1 MKKGNKMK
9 KLNILIMLLVLLTL
23 VGCNETNKKQ
33 KEDEKEVEESKEEIV
48 NEVDKKVEETLK
60 NMTLDEKIGQ
70 LMIVFY
76 TKDEM
81 DNTLK
86 SALNDVQP
94 GGFILFKD
102 NITTYEKTLNFIKDI
117 KSNVKIPMFMSI
129 DQEGGNVQRL
139 KSLKYLE
146 VSDIPYMSYVG
157 KLDDEQTTYN
167 LGKLIA
173 EELRVFGINMDFAP
187 VIDVYSNP
195 NNTIIGK
202 RAFGSTSKL
211 VSKHGLKLAKGLE
224 DNGVIAVYKHFPGHG
239 NTEVDSHKDLPIVS
253 KTKEELMNL
262 DLIPFIDAINNN
274 ANVIMVGHL
283 AVPNITNDN
292 TPASL
297 SKKLITDFLKE
308 ELNYSGLVVTDALNM
323 KALTN
328 YYTDEEI
335 CGKAVEAGVD
345 ILLMPSSSRKCL
357 KSVKDAID
365 KGIITEER
373 INESVRKILKLKYE
387 KLKDEYLDKSYLNN
401 KEHQEIIEKIKKM
414 L

>member
-1 MKKGNKMK
+1 MK

-139 KSLKYLE
+139 KSLKDLE

>member
-1 MKKGNKMK
+1 MK

-139 KSLKYLE
+139 KSLKDLE
-146 VSDIPYMSYVG
+146 VSV
-157 KLDDEQTTYN
+157 Q
-167 LGKLIA
+167 
-173 EELRVFGINMDFAP
+173 
-187 VIDVYSNP
+187 
-195 NNTIIGK
+195 
-202 RAFGSTSKL
+202 
-211 VSKHGLKLAKGLE
+211 
-224 DNGVIAVYKHFPGHG
+224 
-239 NTEVDSHKDLPIVS
+239 
-253 KTKEELMNL
+253 
-262 DLIPFIDAINNN
+262 
-274 ANVIMVGHL
+274 
-283 AVPNITNDN
+283 
-292 TPASL
+292 
-297 SKKLITDFLKE
+297 
-308 ELNYSGLVVTDALNM
+308 
-323 KALTN
+323 
-328 YYTDEEI
+328 
-335 CGKAVEAGVD
+335 
-345 ILLMPSSSRKCL
+345 
-357 KSVKDAID
+357 
-365 KGIITEER
+365 
-373 INESVRKILKLKYE
+373 
-387 KLKDEYLDKSYLNN
+387 
-401 KEHQEIIEKIKKM
+401 
-414 L
+414 

>member
-1 MKKGNKMK
+1 MK

-139 KSLKYLE
+139 KKLNGVT
-146 VSDIPYMSYVG
+146 VSDVPYMYDVG
-157 KLDDEQTTYN
+157 TKNDLDLTYSI
-167 LGKLIA
+167 GKLIA
-173 EELRVFGINMDFAP
+173 EELRVIGVNMDFAP
-187 VIDVYSNP
+187 VLDVFSNP
-195 NNTIIGK
+195 NNKVIGK
-202 RAFGSTSKL
+202 RSFGSDKEL
-211 VSKHGLKLAKGLE
+211 VAKHGITLAKGLE

-239 NTEVDSHKDLPIVS
+239 NTATDSHEALPILDL
-253 KTKEELMNL
+253 TKEELEKI
-262 DLIPFIDAINNN
+262 DVYPFKEAIKNN
-274 ANVIMVGHL
+274 ASVIMVGHL
-283 AVPNITNDN
+283 AVPKVTEDNI
-292 TPASL
+292 PASL
-297 SKKLITDFLKE
+297 SKKLITDYLKK
-308 ELNYSGLVVTDALNM
+308 ELGYKGLVVTDALNM
-323 KALTN
+323 GALTN
-328 YYTDEEI
+328 YYSDSEI

-345 ILLMPSSSRKCL
+345 MLLMPKSSRTCL
-357 KSVKDAID
+357 KSVQEAVK
-365 KGIITEER
+365 KGTITEEQ

-387 KLKDEYLDKSYLNN
+387 KIENSYNEYLDKSYLNSQ
-401 KEHQEIIEKIKKM
+401 EHQDIINKIKE
-414 L
+414 